1 MNVIKNPNT
10 FGLGQNLGVVN
21 QSLASRSRYSGV
33 FSKSKSRALEESAQ
47 TFDWQFALGELE
59 SEENLLLR
67 NILMTLQNPITEVFD
82 EKGLS
87 LLHHAVLKGVEGKTT
102 LLIDFAR
109 NK

>member
-1 MNVIKNPNT
+1 M
-10 FGLGQNLGVVN
+10 
-21 QSLASRSRYSGV
+21 